1 MRASTNI
8 RQLFSKFRLEVDD
21 PFREA
26 NIRLLFGAQTVSI
39 LGSQVSHIAF
49 PLIAV
54 DVIQASNGAIAMME
68 AAFLLPFVFFSL
80 PVGALL
86 DRRTR
91 RPVMVAADYV
101 RTGVLLLVPLSF
113 ALGALSMPIL
123 YLALFAM
130 GTASLIYDVANQSY
144 LPELLRGPRLAE
156 ANSRMMIID
165 SGASVAGPPIAGVI
179 VGRLGGPLAIVIDSF
194 SYLVS
199 ALMLRRVQHVET
211 PPQFAEGEVRT
222 RLRDEIREGL
232 AWVLHHKHLRG
243 NATAALLFN
252 FFGAIANGAVMIA
265 FGRRELLLPTE
276 VLGIIL
282 GAGVIGLLVGSIV
295 SRTIAERIGV
305 GRSIIFG
312 GALIPIMPLGL
323 AFLDASMGLLT
334 ITVAAIGA
342 QVVSFFGAALFHT
355 NQVTYRQLVTPK
367 ALLGRMNASMK
378 WVMLVGMPIG
388 ALVGAY
394 IAESYGL
401 RAALF
406 ASALGIVVAPI
417 PLLLS
422 GIARVVRHP
431 EHADE

>member
-1 MRASTNI
+1 MLGMSTLFTRI
-8 RQLFSKFRLEVDD
+8 RLAADD
-21 PFREA
+21 PFRDP
-26 NIRLLFGAQTVSI
+26 NIRLIFGAQTVSV

-54 DVIQASNGAIAMME
+54 DVIQASNGLIALME
-68 AAFLLPFVFFSL
+68 GAFLLPFVIFSL

-91 RPVMVAADYV
+91 RPVMVVMDYV
-101 RTGVLLLVPLSF
+101 RTGVLLLVPLSY
-113 ALGALSMPIL
+113 ALGALSMPVL
-123 YLALFAM
+123 YIALFVIGLA
-130 GTASLIYDVANQSY
+130 TLIYDVANQSY

-165 SGASVAGPPIAGVI
+165 SGASVAGPPIAGLI
-179 VGRLGGPLAIVIDSF
+179 VGRLGGPIAIVIDSI
-194 SYLVS
+194 SYLAS
-199 ALMLRRVQHVET
+199 ALMLRKVRHVET
-211 PPQFAEGEVRT
+211 PPEVADGKVRT

-232 AWVLHHKHLRG
+232 AWVLGHQHLRG

-276 VLGIIL
+276 LLGFIL
-282 GAGVIGLLVGSIV
+282 GAGVIGLLVGSIL
-295 SRTIAERIGV
+295 SRAIAERIGV

-312 GALIPIMPLGL
+312 GALIPVMPLGL
-323 AFLDASMGLLT
+323 ALLDSSMGVAP
-334 ITVAAIGA
+334 ITLAAIGA
-342 QVVSFFGAALFHT
+342 QIISFFGAALFHT

-378 WVMLVGMPIG
+378 WVMLVGMPLG
-388 ALVGAY
+388 AVVGAF
-394 IAESYGL
+394 IAEHYGL
-401 RAALF
+401 RAALY
-406 ASALGIVVAPI
+406 ASAIGIVVAPI

-422 GIARVVRHP
+422 GIARVIRQP
-431 EHADE
+431 EHAEN

>member
-1 MRASTNI
+1 MRGLRS
-8 RQLFSKFRLEVDD
+8 RLRLGAED
-21 PFREA
+21 PFRDA
-26 NIRLLFGAQTVSI
+26 NIRLIFGAQAVSV

-54 DVIQASNGAIAMME
+54 DVIQASNGAIALME
-68 AAFLLPFVFFSL
+68 GAFLLPFVFFSL

-91 RPVMVAADYV
+91 RPVMVAMDIA
-101 RTGVLLLVPLSF
+101 RTGVLLVVPISF
-113 ALGALSMPIL
+113 ALGALTMPVL
-123 YLALFAM
+123 YLALFAI
-130 GTASLIYDVANQSY
+130 GAATLIYDVANQSY

-156 ANSRMMIID
+156 ANSRMMVID
-165 SGASVAGPPIAGVI
+165 SGASVAGPPIAGLI

-194 SYLVS
+194 SYLAS
-199 ALMLRRVQHVET
+199 ALMLRRVRHRES
-211 PPQFAEGEVRT
+211 PPQLPEGESRT

-232 AWVLHHKHLRG
+232 AWVLGHKHLRG

-265 FGRRELLLPTE
+265 FGRRELQLPTE
-276 VLGIIL
+276 LLGFIL
-282 GAGVIGLLVGSIV
+282 GAGVIGLLVGSIA
-295 SRTIAERIGV
+295 SRAIAERIGV

-312 GALIPIMPLGL
+312 GALIPVMPLGL
-323 AFLDASMGLLT
+323 AFLNASMSLAF
-334 ITVAAIGA
+334 IVFAAVGA
-342 QVVSFFGAALFHT
+342 QVISFFGAALFHT

-378 WVMLVGMPIG
+378 WVMLVGMPLG
-388 ALVGAY
+388 AVVGAF
-394 IAESYGL
+394 IAEHYGL

-406 ASALGIVVAPI
+406 ASAIGIIVAPV

-422 GIARVVRHP
+422 GIARVVRQP
-431 EHADE
+431 EHADEQHA